1 MIRKF
6 EYEFRVQ
13 EKVRLRKVIRI
24 ITIPLSH
31 WVSTWCLGLMKFVT
45 YLRRCPFHSL
55 AGACNELS
63 AHWVKPLLASKAY
76 VIGAVQSLWFK
87 VKRLGFRV
95 YGLGFMV

>member
-6 EYEFRVQ
+6 ECEFRVQ

-31 WVSTWCLGLMKFVT
+31 WVITWWLGLMKFVT
-45 YLRRCPFHSL
+45 YLCRCLFHSL

-63 AHWVKPLLASKAY
+63 AHWVTSLLAIKAY
-76 VIGAVQSLWFK
+76 VIGMVQSLW
-87 VKRLGFRV
+87 
-95 YGLGFMV
+95 